1 MNDQQQMGY
10 EPSLDGIRA
19 FSVIAVMLYH
29 AHIAWLPGGFL
40 GVEVFFVVSGFLIT
54 SLLIEERELNG
65 GIDLKQFWIRRAR
78 RLLPA
83 LFVMLSATAVCV
95 AFFAKDSAP
104 DFRRDVLP
112 SLGYFS
118 NWWQIFAVKT
128 PYFAASSLPVLRH
141 LWSLAV
147 EEQWY
152 LIWPLLFAFIFGA
165 KWMRPKIS
173 GALLVACSGAV
184 MVATALRF
192 AQDNDMRTNLLYL
205 STLTRSSGLLLG
217 AAVAMLWRPWRK
229 TSPSSWWRSFTAD
242 ALAIVS
248 IAVIGFIM
256 ATVHVADVRM
266 YQGGLAAT
274 TIASAVVIAV
284 VMRPNGV
291 FVQKLFS
298 QELFVEIGR
307 RSYGLYLW
315 HWPIFV
321 VAHARDSGNRLAVA
335 LAVTVIINE
344 FVYQFV
350 EIPTRQGALGNWW
363 RNRPQLG
370 AMRRRLPVLIAAVV
384 VASLGVTGF
393 KVVGIEARDLAID
406 TSTANVIFAVPTTV
420 ANTGTTLA
428 PSVVDSSASS
438 TTPTTPTSSTT
449 IAVLPRKLVI
459 VGDSQAHALA
469 LNKPSGIE
477 KTFVIADGS
486 IDGCGIYDR
495 GVGVGGTN
503 GNFRRNFAN
512 CVGFE
517 KSWAKSATKAKADV
531 ALVVIGAWEVL
542 DLKINGFTLAF
553 NTAPADTMFRTQMQR
568 GIDALRATGATVA
581 LLEVACM
588 RPVDSKGG
596 PVPALP
602 QRGDDARTGHLND
615 LLREI
620 AAPED
625 DGVFFVSGPKEW
637 CTDPKISTSLS
648 YRWDGVHAYKPGA
661 KLIFETIATSILQL
675 PVTK

>member
-1 MNDQQQMGY
+1 MNDQSHMGY

-29 AHIAWLPGGFL
+29 ADIAWLPGGFL

-54 SLLIEERELNG
+54 SLLIEERESTRS
-65 GIDLKQFWIRRAR
+65 IDLKQFWIRRAR

-83 LFVMLSATAVCV
+83 LVVMLSATAVYV

-118 NWWQIFAVKT
+118 NWWQIYAVDT

-152 LIWPLLFAFIFGA
+152 LIWPLLFTVVFGA
-165 KWMRPKIS
+165 KWMRPRIS
-173 GALLVACSGAV
+173 GALLITCSAAI
-184 MVATALRF
+184 MFTTALRF
-192 AQDNDMRTNLLYL
+192 VQDNETRTNFLYL
-205 STLTRSSGLLLG
+205 STITRSSGLLLG

-229 TSPSSWWRSFTAD
+229 NSLPSWWRSSISD
-242 ALAIVS
+242 AFAITS
-248 IAVIGFIM
+248 IAVIGVLM
-256 ATVHVADVRM
+256 ATVHVADQRL

-274 TIASAVVIAV
+274 TVASAVIVAV
-284 VMRPNGV
+284 VMRPNGQ
-291 FVQKLFS
+291 FVKKFFS
-298 QELFVEIGR
+298 QDLFVEIGR

-321 VAHARDSGNRLAVA
+321 VAHARDSSNRLAVA
-335 LAVTVIINE
+335 LALTIIINE

-350 EIPTRQGALGNWW
+350 EIPTRHGALGNWW
-363 RNRPQLG
+363 HNRPQLS
-370 AMRRRLPVLIAAVV
+370 AMHRRLPVFIAAVV
-384 VASLGVTGF
+384 VASLGITGVR
-393 KVVGIEARDLAID
+393 VVGIEARDLSID

-420 ANTGTTLA
+420 A
-428 PSVVDSSASS
+428 SASS
-438 TTPTTPTSSTT
+438 LPAASTTTTT
-449 IAVLPRKLVI
+449 IAKLPRRLVI
-459 VGDSQAHALA
+459 VGDSQAHSLA
-469 LNKPSGIE
+469 INKPSGIE
-477 KTFVIADGS
+477 KTFVITDGS

-517 KSWAKSATKAKADV
+517 KSWTKSATKAQADV
-531 ALVVIGAWEVL
+531 ALVVLGAWEVL
-542 DLKINGFTLAF
+542 DLKINSFTLVV
-553 NTAPADTMFRTQMQR
+553 NTPPADTMFRTQMKR

-602 QRGDDARTGHLND
+602 QRGDDTRTRHLND

-625 DGVFFVSGPKEW
+625 DGVFFVSGPKQW
-637 CTDPKISTSLS
+637 CSDSEISTSLS

>member
-1 MNDQQQMGY
+1 MNDQQLMGY

-29 AHIAWLPGGFL
+29 ANIAWLPGGFL

-54 SLLIEERELNG
+54 SLLIEERESTQH
-65 GIDLKQFWIRRAR
+65 IDLKQFWIRRAR

-83 LFVMLSATAVCV
+83 FFVMVCATVVCV
-95 AFFAKDSAP
+95 AFYATDSAP

-118 NWWQIFAVKT
+118 NWWQIFAVDT

-152 LIWPLLFAFIFGA
+152 LVWPLLFTFIFGA

-192 AQDNDMRTNLLYL
+192 VQDDETRTNFLYL

-217 AAVAMLWRPWRK
+217 AAVAVLWRPWRK
-229 TSPSSWWRSFTAD
+229 TSPSSWWRSSVAE
-242 ALAIVS
+242 ALAVTS
-248 IAVIGFIM
+248 IAVIGVLM
-256 ATVHVADVRM
+256 ATVHVADARL
-266 YQGGLAAT
+266 YQGGLAIT
-274 TIASAVVIAV
+274 TIASAVIIAV
-284 VMRPNGV
+284 VMRPNGL
-291 FVQKLFS
+291 FVKKFFS
-298 QELFVEIGR
+298 QDFFVEIGH

-321 VAHARDSGNRLAVA
+321 VTHARDSGNRLAVA
-335 LAVTVIINE
+335 LALTVIINE
-344 FVYQFV
+344 FVYQYV
-350 EIPTRQGALGNWW
+350 EIPTRRGALGNWW
-363 RNRPQLG
+363 RNRPQLS

-384 VASLGVTGF
+384 VASLGITGV
-393 KVVGIEARDLAID
+393 KVVGIEARDLSID
-406 TSTANVIFAVPTTV
+406 TSTANVIFSVPTTV
-420 ANTGTTLA
+420 A
-428 PSVVDSSASS
+428 SASS
-438 TTPTTPTSSTT
+438 LPAASTTTTT
-449 IAVLPRKLVI
+449 IAKLPRKLVI
-459 VGDSQAHALA
+459 VGDSQAHSLA
-469 LNKPSGIE
+469 INKPSGME
-477 KTFVIADGS
+477 KTFVVADGS

-517 KSWAKSATKAKADV
+517 KSWAKSVTKTKADV

-542 DLKINGFTLAF
+542 DLKINGFTFAF
-553 NTAPADTMFRTQMQR
+553 NTSPADTMFRTQMRR
-568 GIDALRATGATVA
+568 GIEALRATGATVA

-602 QRGDDARTGHLND
+602 QRGDDMRTRHLND

-637 CTDPKISTSLS
+637 CNDPKISTSLS

>member
-1 MNDQQQMGY
+1 MGY

-29 AHIAWLPGGFL
+29 ADIAWLPGGFL

-54 SLLIEERELNG
+54 SLLIEERESTRS
-65 GIDLKQFWIRRAR
+65 IDLKQFWIRRAR

-83 LFVMLSATAVCV
+83 LVVMLSATAVYV

-118 NWWQIFAVKT
+118 NWWQIYAVDT

-152 LIWPLLFAFIFGA
+152 LIWPLLFTVVFGA
-165 KWMRPKIS
+165 KWMRPRIS
-173 GALLVACSGAV
+173 GALLITCSAAI
-184 MVATALRF
+184 MFTTALRF
-192 AQDNDMRTNLLYL
+192 VQDNETRTNFLYL
-205 STLTRSSGLLLG
+205 STITRSSGLLLG

-229 TSPSSWWRSFTAD
+229 NSLPSWWRSSISD
-242 ALAIVS
+242 AFAITS
-248 IAVIGFIM
+248 IAVIGVLM
-256 ATVHVADVRM
+256 ATVHVADQRL
-266 YQGGLAAT
+266 YRGGLAAT
-274 TIASAVVIAV
+274 TVASAVIVAV
-284 VMRPNGV
+284 VMRPNGLLIKK
-291 FVQKLFS
+291 FFS
-298 QELFVEIGR
+298 QDLFVEIGR

-321 VAHARDSGNRLAVA
+321 VAHARDSSNRLAVA
-335 LAVTVIINE
+335 LALTIIINE

-350 EIPTRQGALGNWW
+350 EIPTRHGALGNWW
-363 RNRPQLG
+363 HNRPQLS
-370 AMRRRLPVLIAAVV
+370 AMHRRLPVFIAAVV
-384 VASLGVTGF
+384 VASLGITGV
-393 KVVGIEARDLAID
+393 KVVGIEARDVSID

-420 ANTGTTLA
+420 A
-428 PSVVDSSASS
+428 SASS
-438 TTPTTPTSSTT
+438 LPAASTTTTT
-449 IAVLPRKLVI
+449 IAKLPRRLVI
-459 VGDSQAHALA
+459 VGDSQAHSLA
-469 LNKPSGIE
+469 SNKPSGIE
-477 KTFVIADGS
+477 KTFVVTDGS

-517 KSWAKSATKAKADV
+517 KSWTKSATKAQADV
-531 ALVVIGAWEVL
+531 ALVVLGAWEVL
-542 DLKINGFTLAF
+542 DLKINSFTLVV
-553 NTAPADTMFRTQMQR
+553 NTPPADTMFRTQMKR

-602 QRGDDARTGHLND
+602 QRGDDTRTRHLND

-625 DGVFFVSGPKEW
+625 DGVFFVSGPKQW
-637 CTDPKISTSLS
+637 CSDSEISTSLS

>member
-1 MNDQQQMGY
+1 MNDQPHMGY

-29 AHIAWLPGGFL
+29 ANIAWLPGGFL

-54 SLLIEERELNG
+54 SLLIEERESTQR
-65 GIDLKQFWIRRAR
+65 IDLKQFWIRRAR

-83 LFVMLSATAVCV
+83 LVVMLSVTAVCV
-95 AFFAKDSAP
+95 AFYATDSAP
-104 DFRRDVLP
+104 DFHRDMLP

-118 NWWQIFAVKT
+118 NWWQIYAVDT

-152 LIWPLLFAFIFGA
+152 LIWPLLFALLFGA
-165 KWMRPKIS
+165 KWMRSKIS
-173 GALLVACSGAV
+173 GALLIACSGAI
-184 MVATALRF
+184 MFTTALGF
-192 AQDNDMRTNLLYL
+192 VQDDETRTNFLYL
-205 STLTRSSGLLLG
+205 STITRSSGLLLG

-229 TSPSSWWRSFTAD
+229 NSLPSWWRSSIAD
-242 ALAIVS
+242 ALAIAS
-248 IAVIGFIM
+248 IAVIGVLM
-256 ATVHVADVRM
+256 ATVHVTDSRL

-274 TIASAVVIAV
+274 TVASAVIVAV
-284 VMRPNGV
+284 VMRPTGLIV
-291 FVQKLFS
+291 KRFFS
-298 QELFVEIGR
+298 QDFFVEIGR

-321 VAHARDSGNRLAVA
+321 VTHARDSGNRLAVA
-335 LAVTVIINE
+335 IALTIIINE
-344 FVYQFV
+344 FVYQYV
-350 EIPTRQGALGNWW
+350 EIPTRRGALGNWW
-363 RNRPQLG
+363 HNRPQLS
-370 AMRRRLPVLIAAVV
+370 AMHRRLPVLITAVV
-384 VASLGVTGF
+384 IASLGITGV
-393 KVVGIEARDLAID
+393 KVVGIEARDLSID
-406 TSTANVIFAVPTTV
+406 TSTASVIFSVPTTV
-420 ANTGTTLA
+420 A
-428 PSVVDSSASS
+428 SASS
-438 TTPTTPTSSTT
+438 LPAASTTTTT
-449 IAVLPRKLVI
+449 IAKLPRKLVI
-459 VGDSQAHALA
+459 VGDSQANSLA
-469 LNKPSGIE
+469 VNKPSGME
-477 KTFVIADGS
+477 KTFIVANGS

-542 DLKINGFTLAF
+542 DLKINGFTFGVNSL
-553 NTAPADTMFRTQMQR
+553 PADTMFRTQMKR
-568 GIDALRATGATVA
+568 GIAALRATGATVA

-602 QRGDDARTGHLND
+602 QRGDDTRTGHLND

-625 DGVFFVSGPKEW
+625 DGVFFISGPKEW
-637 CTDPKISTSLS
+637 CSDPKISASLS

-661 KLIFETIATSILQL
+661 KLVFETIANSVLQL

>member
-1 MNDQQQMGY
+1 MGY

-29 AHIAWLPGGFL
+29 ANIAWLPGGFL

-54 SLLIEERELNG
+54 SLLIEERESNHR
-65 GIDLKQFWIRRAR
+65 INLKQFWIRRAR

-83 LFVMLSATAVCV
+83 FFVMLCATSVCV
-95 AFFAKDSAP
+95 AFYATDSAP
-104 DFRRDVLP
+104 DFRRDMLP

-118 NWWQIFAVKT
+118 NWWQIFAVDT

-152 LIWPLLFAFIFGA
+152 LIWPLLFTVVFGA

-173 GALLVACSGAV
+173 GALLIAGSGTI
-184 MVATALRF
+184 MVTTALRF
-192 AQDNDMRTNLLYL
+192 VEDNETRTNFLYL
-205 STLTRSSGLLLG
+205 STFTRSSGLLLG
-217 AAVAMLWRPWRK
+217 AAVALLWRPWRK
-229 TSPSSWWRSFTAD
+229 TSTRFVLARSMVAD
-242 ALAIVS
+242 ALAIGS
-248 IAVIGFIM
+248 IAVIGYLM
-256 ATVHVADVRM
+256 ATVHVADARL

-274 TIASAVVIAV
+274 TIASAVIVAV
-284 VMRPNGV
+284 VMRPNGLLMKR
-291 FVQKLFS
+291 FFSHNLFA
-298 QELFVEIGR
+298 EIGR

-321 VAHARDSGNRLAVA
+321 VAHARDSIDRLAIA
-335 LAVTVIINE
+335 LAATIIINE
-344 FVYQFV
+344 FVYQYV

-363 RNRPQLG
+363 RNRPQLS
-370 AMRRRLPVLIAAVV
+370 AMHRRLPIFVAAVV
-384 VASLGVTGF
+384 VASLGITGV
-393 KVVGIEARDLAID
+393 KVVGIQARDLSVD
-406 TSTANVIFAVPTTV
+406 TSNAKVEFAVPTTV
-420 ANTGTTLA
+420 ANASTNST
-428 PSVVDSSASS
+428 PSVSGSS
-438 TTPTTPTSSTT
+438 TTSTT
-449 IAVLPRKLVI
+449 IATLPRKLVI
-459 VGDSQAHALA
+459 VGDSQARSLA
-469 LNKPSGIE
+469 VNKPSGIK
-477 KTFVIADGS
+477 KTFVITDGS
-486 IDGCGIYDR
+486 IDGCGVYNK

-517 KSWAKSATKAKADV
+517 KSWAKSARKAKADV

-542 DLKINGFTLAF
+542 DLKFGSSTLVF
-553 NTAPADTMFRTQMQR
+553 NTPAADAMFRSQVR
-568 GIDALRATGATVA
+568 VGVNALRATGATVA
-581 LLEVACM
+581 LLEVPCM
-588 RPVDSKGG
+588 RPVTSKGG

-602 QRGDDARTGHLND
+602 QRGDDTRTGHLND

-637 CTDPKISTSLS
+637 CSDPKISTSLS

>member
-1 MNDQQQMGY
+1 MNDQLHMGY
-10 EPSLDGIRA
+10 VPSLDGIRT
-19 FSVIAVMLYH
+19 FSLIAVMLYH
-29 AHIAWLPGGFL
+29 ANIAWLPGGFL

-54 SLLIEERELNG
+54 SLLIHEYEASQR
-65 GIDLKQFWIRRAR
+65 IDLKQFWIRRAR

-83 LFVMLSATAVCV
+83 FFVMLCATAVCV
-95 AFFAKDSAP
+95 AFYATDLAP

-118 NWWQIFAVKT
+118 NWWQIFAVDT

-152 LIWPLLFAFIFGA
+152 LVWPLLFTFIFGA

-173 GALLVACSGAV
+173 GALLIVGSGAI
-184 MVATALRF
+184 MAATALRF
-192 AQDNDMRTNLLYL
+192 VQDDETRTNFLYL

-229 TSPSSWWRSFTAD
+229 TPTRFVLARSLVAD
-242 ALAIVS
+242 ALAIAS
-248 IAVIGFIM
+248 IVVIGVLM
-256 ATVHVADVRM
+256 ATVHVADARL
-266 YQGGLAAT
+266 YRGGLAAT
-274 TIASAVVIAV
+274 TIASAVVVAV

-335 LAVTVIINE
+335 IAVTVIINE
-344 FVYQFV
+344 FVYQYV

-363 RNRPQLG
+363 HNRPQLS
-370 AMRRRLPVLIAAVV
+370 AMHRRLPVFVAAVV
-384 VASLGVTGF
+384 VASLGVTGV

-406 TSTANVIFAVPTTV
+406 TSPANVIFSVPTTV
-420 ANTGTTLA
+420 A
-428 PSVVDSSASS
+428 PASS
-438 TTPTTPTSSTT
+438 LPAASTTTTT
-449 IAVLPRKLVI
+449 IAKLPRKLLI
-459 VGDSQAHALA
+459 VGDSQAHSLVI
-469 LNKPSGIE
+469 NKPSGME
-477 KTFVIADGS
+477 KTFVVADGS

-517 KSWAKSATKAKADV
+517 KSWAKSATKARADV

-542 DLKINGFTLAF
+542 DLKINSFTFAF
-553 NTAPADTMFRTQMQR
+553 NTAPADTLFRTQMQR

-588 RPVDSKGG
+588 RPVESKGG

-625 DGVFFVSGPKEW
+625 DGVYFISGPKEW
-637 CTDPKISTSLS
+637 CSDPTISTSLS

-661 KLIFETIATSILQL
+661 KLVFETIATTVLKL

>member
-1 MNDQQQMGY
+1 MNDQPHMGY

-29 AHIAWLPGGFL
+29 ANIAWLPGGFL

-54 SLLIEERELNG
+54 SLLIEERESAQR
-65 GIDLKQFWIRRAR
+65 IDLKQFWIRRAR

-83 LFVMLSATAVCV
+83 LVVMLSATAVCV
-95 AFFAKDSAP
+95 AFFATDSAP

-118 NWWQIFAVKT
+118 NWWQIFAVDT

-152 LIWPLLFAFIFGA
+152 LIWPLLFAFVFGA

-173 GALLVACSGAV
+173 GALLLLCSGAI
-184 MVATALRF
+184 MFATAFRF
-192 AQDNDMRTNLLYL
+192 AQDDETRTNFLYL
-205 STLTRSSGLLLG
+205 STITRSSGLLLG

-229 TSPSSWWRSFTAD
+229 TPTRLVLARSLVAD
-242 ALAIVS
+242 VFAIAS
-248 IAVIGFIM
+248 IVVIGVLM
-256 ATVHVADVRM
+256 ATVHVADARL

-274 TIASAVVIAV
+274 TIASAVIIAV
-284 VMRPNGV
+284 VMRPNGL
-291 FVQKLFS
+291 FVKKFFS

-321 VAHARDSGNRLAVA
+321 ITHARDSGNRLAVA
-335 LAVTVIINE
+335 FAVTVIINE
-344 FVYQFV
+344 FVYQYV
-350 EIPTRQGALGNWW
+350 EIPTRQGALGKWW
-363 RNRPQLG
+363 RNRQQLS
-370 AMRRRLPVLIAAVV
+370 AMHRRLPVLITAAVV
-384 VASLGVTGF
+384 ALLGITGI
-393 KVVGIEARDLAID
+393 KVVGIDARDLSID
-406 TSTANVIFAVPTTV
+406 TSTANESFSVPTTV
-420 ANTGTTLA
+420 A
-428 PSVVDSSASS
+428 SASS
-438 TTPTTPTSSTT
+438 LPAASTTTTT
-449 IAVLPRKLVI
+449 IAKLPRKLVI
-459 VGDSQAHALA
+459 VGDSQAHSLA
-469 LNKPSGIE
+469 INKPSGME
-477 KTFVIADGS
+477 KTFAVADGS

-517 KSWAKSATKAKADV
+517 KKWAKSATKAKANV

-542 DLKINGFTLAF
+542 DLKINGFTFAF
-553 NTAPADTMFRTQMQR
+553 NTSPADTMFRTQMKR

-602 QRGDDARTGHLND
+602 QRGDDTRTSHLND

-625 DGVFFVSGPKEW
+625 DGVFFISGPKEW

-661 KLIFETIATSILQL
+661 KLIFETIASSVLKL
-675 PVTK
+675 PVKK

>member
-1 MNDQQQMGY
+1 MGY

-29 AHIAWLPGGFL
+29 ANIAWLPGGFL

-54 SLLIEERELNG
+54 SLLIEERESTQR
-65 GIDLKQFWIRRAR
+65 IDLKQFWIRRAR

-83 LFVMLSATAVCV
+83 LVVMLSVTAVCV
-95 AFFAKDSAP
+95 AFYATDSAP

-118 NWWQIFAVKT
+118 NWWQIYAVDT

-147 EEQWY
+147 EDQWY
-152 LIWPLLFAFIFGA
+152 LIWPLLFTGVFGA
-165 KWMRPKIS
+165 KWMRPRIS
-173 GALLVACSGAV
+173 GALLITCSAAI
-184 MVATALRF
+184 MFTTALRF
-192 AQDNDMRTNLLYL
+192 VQDNETRTNFLYL
-205 STLTRSSGLLLG
+205 STITRSSGLLLG
-217 AAVAMLWRPWRK
+217 AAVAFTWRPWRK
-229 TSPSSWWRSFTAD
+229 NSLPSWWRSSISD
-242 ALAIVS
+242 AFAITS
-248 IAVIGFIM
+248 IAVIGVLM
-256 ATVHVADVRM
+256 ATVHVADQRL

-274 TIASAVVIAV
+274 TVASAVIVAV
-284 VMRPNGV
+284 VMRPNGL
-291 FVQKLFS
+291 FVKKFFS
-298 QELFVEIGR
+298 QDLFVEIGR

-321 VAHARDSGNRLAVA
+321 VAHARDSSNRLAVA
-335 LAVTVIINE
+335 LALTIIINE

-350 EIPTRQGALGNWW
+350 EIPTRHGALGNWW
-363 RNRPQLG
+363 HNRPQLS
-370 AMRRRLPVLIAAVV
+370 AMHRRLPVFIAAVV
-384 VASLGVTGF
+384 IASLGITGV
-393 KVVGIEARDLAID
+393 KVVGIEARDLSID

-420 ANTGTTLA
+420 A
-428 PSVVDSSASS
+428 SASS
-438 TTPTTPTSSTT
+438 LPAASTTTTT
-449 IAVLPRKLVI
+449 IAKLPRKLVI
-459 VGDSQAHALA
+459 VGDSQAHSLA
-469 LNKPSGIE
+469 INKPSGIE
-477 KTFVIADGS
+477 KTFVVTDGS

-517 KSWAKSATKAKADV
+517 KSWTKSATKAQADV
-531 ALVVIGAWEVL
+531 ALVVLGAWEVL
-542 DLKINGFTLAF
+542 DLKINSFTLVV
-553 NTAPADTMFRTQMQR
+553 NTPPADTMFRTQMKR

-602 QRGDDARTGHLND
+602 QRGDDTRTRHLND

-637 CTDPKISTSLS
+637 CSVSEISTSLS

>member
-1 MNDQQQMGY
+1 MNDQQLMGY

-29 AHIAWLPGGFL
+29 ANIAWLPGGFL

-54 SLLIEERELNG
+54 SLLIEEHESNG

-83 LFVMLSATAVCV
+83 LVVMLAATAVCV
-95 AFFAKDSAP
+95 AFYATDSAP

-118 NWWQIFAVKT
+118 NWWQIFAVDT

-152 LIWPLLFAFIFGA
+152 LIWPLLFTFIFGA

-173 GALLVACSGAV
+173 GVLLVACSGAI
-184 MVATALRF
+184 MIMTSLRF
-192 AQDNDMRTNLLYL
+192 AQDDETRTNFLYL

-229 TSPSSWWRSFTAD
+229 TSPSSWWRSSLAD
-242 ALAIVS
+242 TFAVAS
-248 IAVIGFIM
+248 IAVIGVLM
-256 ATVHVADVRM
+256 ATVHVADAQL

-274 TIASAVVIAV
+274 TIASAVIIAV
-284 VMRPNGV
+284 VMRPNGL
-291 FVQKLFS
+291 FVKKFFS

-335 LAVTVIINE
+335 LALTVIINE
-344 FVYQFV
+344 FVYQYV
-350 EIPTRQGALGNWW
+350 EIPTRQGALGTWW
-363 RNRPQLG
+363 RNRSRLS
-370 AMRRRLPVLIAAVV
+370 ATRRLLPILIAAVV
-384 VASLGVTGF
+384 VVSLGVTGI

-406 TSTANVIFAVPTTV
+406 TSTANVIFSVPTTV
-420 ANTGTTLA
+420 A
-428 PSVVDSSASS
+428 SASS
-438 TTPTTPTSSTT
+438 LPAASTTTTT
-449 IAVLPRKLVI
+449 IAKLPRKMVI

-469 LNKPSGIE
+469 INKPSGIE
-477 KTFVIADGS
+477 KTFVITDGS
-486 IDGCGIYDR
+486 IDGCGVYDR
-495 GVGVGGTN
+495 GVGVGGTS

-542 DLKINGFTLAF
+542 DLKINSFTFAM
-553 NTAPADTMFRTQMQR
+553 NTSPADTMFRTQMKR

-602 QRGDDARTGHLND
+602 QRGDDTRTSHLND

-637 CTDPKISTSLS
+637 CSDPKISTSLS

-661 KLIFETIATSILQL
+661 KLIFETIANSILQL

>member
-1 MNDQQQMGY
+1 MGY

-29 AHIAWLPGGFL
+29 ANVAWLPGGFL

-54 SLLIEERELNG
+54 SLLIEERESNHR
-65 GIDLKQFWIRRAR
+65 INLKQFWIRRAR

-83 LFVMLSATAVCV
+83 FFVMLCATAVCV
-95 AFFAKDSAP
+95 AFYATDSAP
-104 DFRRDVLP
+104 DFRRDMLP

-118 NWWQIFAVKT
+118 NWWQIFAVDT

-152 LIWPLLFAFIFGA
+152 LIWPLLFTLVFGA

-173 GALLVACSGAV
+173 GALLITCSGAIIV
-184 MVATALRF
+184 TTALRF
-192 AQDNDMRTNLLYL
+192 VEDNETRTNFLYL
-205 STLTRSSGLLLG
+205 STFTRSSGLLLG
-217 AAVAMLWRPWRK
+217 AAVALLWRPWRK
-229 TSPSSWWRSFTAD
+229 ISTRFVLARSMVAD

-248 IAVIGFIM
+248 IAVIGYLM
-256 ATVHVADVRM
+256 ATVHVADARL

-274 TIASAVVIAV
+274 TIASAVIVAV
-284 VMRPNGV
+284 VMRPNGLLIKRV
-291 FVQKLFS
+291 FSYNF
-298 QELFVEIGR
+298 FAEIGR

-321 VAHARDSGNRLAVA
+321 VAHARDSIDRLAIA
-335 LAVTVIINE
+335 LAATIIINE
-344 FVYQFV
+344 FVYQYV
-350 EIPTRQGALGNWW
+350 EIPTRHGALGNWW
-363 RNRPQLG
+363 RNRQQLS
-370 AMRRRLPVLIAAVV
+370 AMHRRLPIFVATVV
-384 VASLGVTGF
+384 VTSLGFTGV
-393 KVVGIEARDLAID
+393 KVAGIQARDMSID
-406 TSTANVIFAVPTTV
+406 TSNAKVEFAVPTTV
-420 ANTGTTLA
+420 T
-428 PSVVDSSASS
+428 SASS
-438 TTPTTPTSSTT
+438 LPAASTTSTT
-449 IAVLPRKLVI
+449 IAKLPRKLVI
-459 VGDSQAHALA
+459 VGDSQARSLA
-469 LNKPSGIE
+469 VNKPSGIK
-477 KTFVIADGS
+477 KTFVITDGS
-486 IDGCGIYDR
+486 IDGCGVYNK

-517 KSWAKSATKAKADV
+517 KSWAKSARKAKADV

-542 DLKINGFTLAF
+542 DLKFGSSTLAF
-553 NTAPADTMFRTQMQR
+553 NTPAADAMFRSQVR
-568 GIDALRATGATVA
+568 VGVNALRATGATVA
-581 LLEVACM
+581 LLEVPCM
-588 RPVDSKGG
+588 RPVTSKGG

-602 QRGDDARTGHLND
+602 QRGDDTRTGHLND

-637 CTDPKISTSLS
+637 CSDPKISTSLS

-675 PVTK
+675 PVGK

>member
-1 MNDQQQMGY
+1 MNEQPQMGY

-29 AHIAWLPGGFL
+29 ANIAWLPGGFL

-54 SLLIEERELNG
+54 SLLIEERESTQH
-65 GIDLKQFWIRRAR
+65 IDLKQFWIRRAR

-83 LFVMLSATAVCV
+83 FFVMVCATAVCV
-95 AFFAKDSAP
+95 AFYATDSAP

-118 NWWQIFAVKT
+118 NWWQIFAVDI

-152 LIWPLLFAFIFGA
+152 LVWPLLFTFIFGA
-165 KWMRPKIS
+165 KWMHPKIS
-173 GALLVACSGAV
+173 GLLLVACSGAV

-192 AQDNDMRTNLLYL
+192 VQDDETRTNFLYL

-229 TSPSSWWRSFTAD
+229 TSPSSWWRSSIAD
-242 ALAIVS
+242 VLALAS
-248 IAVIGFIM
+248 IAVIGVLM
-256 ATVHVADVRM
+256 ATVHVADERL
-266 YQGGLAAT
+266 YKGGLAAT

-291 FVQKLFS
+291 LVQKLFS
-298 QELFVEIGR
+298 QDFFVEVGR

-363 RNRPQLG
+363 RNRPQLS

-384 VASLGVTGF
+384 VASLGATGV

-420 ANTGTTLA
+420 ANTDTTLT
-428 PSVVDSSASS
+428 PSVVGSS
-438 TTPTTPTSSTT
+438 TTSTT
-449 IAVLPRKLVI
+449 IAKLPRKLVI

-469 LNKPSGIE
+469 INKPSGIE
-477 KTFVIADGS
+477 KTFVITDGS

-517 KSWAKSATKAKADV
+517 KSWAKSATKVKADV

-542 DLKINGFTLAF
+542 DLKINGFTFAF
-553 NTAPADTMFRTQMQR
+553 NTSPADTIFRTQMQR

-602 QRGDDARTGHLND
+602 QRGDDMRTGHLNN

-637 CTDPKISTSLS
+637 CNDPKISTSLS
-648 YRWDGVHAYKPGA
+648 YRWDGVHTYKPGA

>member
-1 MNDQQQMGY
+1 MGY

-29 AHIAWLPGGFL
+29 ANVAWLPGGFL

-54 SLLIEERELNG
+54 SLLIEERESNHR
-65 GIDLKQFWIRRAR
+65 INLKQFWIRRAR

-83 LFVMLSATAVCV
+83 FFVMLCATAVCV
-95 AFFAKDSAP
+95 AFYATDSAP
-104 DFRRDVLP
+104 DFRRDMFP

-118 NWWQIFAVKT
+118 NWWQIFAVDT

-152 LIWPLLFAFIFGA
+152 LIWPLLFTLVFGA

-173 GALLVACSGAV
+173 GALLITCSGAI
-184 MVATALRF
+184 MVTTALRF
-192 AQDNDMRTNLLYL
+192 VEDNETRTNFLYL
-205 STLTRSSGLLLG
+205 STFTRSSGLLLG
-217 AAVAMLWRPWRK
+217 AAVALLWRPWRK
-229 TSPSSWWRSFTAD
+229 ISTRFVLARSMVAD

-248 IAVIGFIM
+248 IALIGYLM
-256 ATVHVADVRM
+256 ATVHVADARL

-274 TIASAVVIAV
+274 TIASAVIVAV
-284 VMRPNGV
+284 VMRSNGLLIKR
-291 FVQKLFS
+291 FFS
-298 QELFVEIGR
+298 YNFFAEIGR

-321 VAHARDSGNRLAVA
+321 VAHARDSIDRLAIA
-335 LAVTVIINE
+335 LAATIIINE
-344 FVYQFV
+344 FVYQYV
-350 EIPTRQGALGNWW
+350 EIPTRHGALGNWW
-363 RNRPQLG
+363 RNRQQLS
-370 AMRRRLPVLIAAVV
+370 AMHRRLPIFVATVV
-384 VASLGVTGF
+384 VTSLGFTGV
-393 KVVGIEARDLAID
+393 KVAGIQARDLSVD
-406 TSTANVIFAVPTTV
+406 TSNAKVEFAVPTTV
-420 ANTGTTLA
+420 ANASTNST
-428 PSVVDSSASS
+428 PSVSGSS
-438 TTPTTPTSSTT
+438 TTSTT
-449 IAVLPRKLVI
+449 IATLPRKLVI
-459 VGDSQAHALA
+459 VGDSQARSLA
-469 LNKPSGIE
+469 VNKPSGIK
-477 KTFVIADGS
+477 KTFVITDGS
-486 IDGCGIYDR
+486 IDGCGVYNK

-517 KSWAKSATKAKADV
+517 KSWAKSARKAKADV

-542 DLKINGFTLAF
+542 DLKFGSSTLVF
-553 NTAPADTMFRTQMQR
+553 NTPAADAMFRSQVR
-568 GIDALRATGATVA
+568 IGVNALRATGATVA
-581 LLEVACM
+581 LLEVPCM
-588 RPVDSKGG
+588 RPVTSKGG

-602 QRGDDARTGHLND
+602 QRGDDTRTGHLND

-637 CTDPKISTSLS
+637 CSDPKISTSLS

>member
-1 MNDQQQMGY
+1 MNDQQLMGY

-29 AHIAWLPGGFL
+29 ANIAWLPGGFL

-54 SLLIEERELNG
+54 SLLIEERESTRR
-65 GIDLKQFWIRRAR
+65 IDLKQFWIRRAR

-83 LFVMLSATAVCV
+83 LVVMLAATAVCV
-95 AFFAKDSAP
+95 AFYATDSAP

-118 NWWQIFAVKT
+118 NWWQIFAVDT

-152 LIWPLLFAFIFGA
+152 LIWPLLFVFVFGA

-173 GALLVACSGAV
+173 GALLLLCSGAI
-184 MVATALRF
+184 MFATALRF
-192 AQDNDMRTNLLYL
+192 VQDDETRTNFLYL

-229 TSPSSWWRSFTAD
+229 NSLPSWWKSSLAD
-242 ALAIVS
+242 ALAVAS
-248 IAVIGFIM
+248 IAVIGVLM
-256 ATVHVADVRM
+256 ATVHVADAQL
-266 YQGGLAAT
+266 YQGGLAVT
-274 TIASAVVIAV
+274 TIASAVIIAV
-284 VMRPNGV
+284 VMRPNGL
-291 FVQKLFS
+291 FVKKFFS

-335 LAVTVIINE
+335 LALTVIINE
-344 FVYQFV
+344 FVYQYV
-350 EIPTRQGALGNWW
+350 EIPTRQGALGNWLH
-363 RNRPQLG
+363 NRQQLS
-370 AMRRRLPVLIAAVV
+370 AMHRRLPVLITAAV
-384 VASLGVTGF
+384 VASLGITGV
-393 KVVGIEARDLAID
+393 KVVGIEARDLSID
-406 TSTANVIFAVPTTV
+406 TSTANVIFSVPTTV
-420 ANTGTTLA
+420 A
-428 PSVVDSSASS
+428 SASS
-438 TTPTTPTSSTT
+438 LPAASTTSTT
-449 IAVLPRKLVI
+449 IAKLPRKLVI
-459 VGDSQAHALA
+459 VGDSQAHSLVV
-469 LNKPSGIE
+469 NKPSGIE
-477 KTFVIADGS
+477 KTFVITNGS

-517 KSWAKSATKAKADV
+517 KKWAKSATTARADV

-542 DLKINGFTLAF
+542 DLKINGFTFAF
-553 NTAPADTMFRTQMQR
+553 NTSPADTMFRTQMKR
-568 GIDALRATGATVA
+568 GIDALRSTGATVA

-602 QRGDDARTGHLND
+602 QRGDDTRTSHLND

-625 DGVFFVSGPKEW
+625 DGVFFISGPKEW
-637 CTDPKISTSLS
+637 CSDPKISTSLS

-661 KLIFETIATSILQL
+661 KLIFETIASSVLKL
-675 PVTK
+675 PVKK

>member
-1 MNDQQQMGY
+1 MNDQPHMGY

-19 FSVIAVMLYH
+19 FSVVAVMLYH
-29 AHIAWLPGGFL
+29 ANIAWLPGGFL

-54 SLLIEERELNG
+54 SLLIEERESTQRIN
-65 GIDLKQFWIRRAR
+65 LKQFWIRRAR

-83 LFVMLSATAVCV
+83 LFVMLSATAICV
-95 AFFAKDSAP
+95 AFYATDSAP
-104 DFRRDVLP
+104 DFRRDVFP

-118 NWWQIFAVKT
+118 NWWQIFAVDT

-152 LIWPLLFAFIFGA
+152 LMWPLLFTFVFGA

-173 GALLVACSGAV
+173 GVVLVVCSGAV
-184 MVATALRF
+184 MAATALRF
-192 AQDNDMRTNLLYL
+192 VQDNETRTNFLYL

-229 TSPSSWWRSFTAD
+229 NALSSWWRSSIAD
-242 ALAIVS
+242 ALAIAS
-248 IAVIGFIM
+248 IVVIGVLM
-256 ATVHVADVRM
+256 ATVHVADPFL

-274 TIASAVVIAV
+274 TLASAVMVAV
-284 VMRPNGV
+284 VMRPNGLIV
-291 FVQKLFS
+291 KRFFS
-298 QELFVEIGR
+298 QNFFVEIGR

-321 VAHARDSGNRLAVA
+321 VVHARDSGNRFAVA
-335 LAVTVIINE
+335 LAATIIINE
-344 FVYQFV
+344 FVYQYV
-350 EIPTRQGALGNWW
+350 EIPTRHGAIGDWW
-363 RNRPQLG
+363 RNRPQLS
-370 AMRRRLPVLIAAVV
+370 AVRRRLPVFVTAVV
-384 VASLGVTGF
+384 VASLGITGV
-393 KVVGIEARDLAID
+393 KVVGIEARDLSID
-406 TSTANVIFAVPTTV
+406 ASSATVIFAVPTTV
-420 ANTGTTLA
+420 ANTSTTLT
-428 PSVVDSSASS
+428 PSVVGSPASS
-438 TTPTTPTSSTT
+438 TTSTT
-449 IAVLPRKLVI
+449 IAQLPRKLVI

-469 LNKPSGIE
+469 INKPSGIE
-477 KTFVIADGS
+477 KTFAITDGS
-486 IDGCGIYDR
+486 IDGCGVYDR
-495 GVGVGGTN
+495 GVGVGGTS

-542 DLKINGFTLAF
+542 DLKINGFIFAVNSL
-553 NTAPADTMFRTQMQR
+553 PADTMFRTQMKR
-568 GIDALRATGATVA
+568 GIAALRATGATVA

-602 QRGDDARTGHLND
+602 QRGDDTRTGHLND

-620 AAPED
+620 AAPDD

-637 CTDPKISTSLS
+637 CSDPKISKSLS

-661 KLIFETIATSILQL
+661 KLVFETIANSVLQL

>member
-1 MNDQQQMGY
+1 MNDQQLMGY

-29 AHIAWLPGGFL
+29 ANIAWLPGGFL

-54 SLLIEERELNG
+54 SLLIEERESTRR
-65 GIDLKQFWIRRAR
+65 IDLKQFWIRRAR

-83 LFVMLSATAVCV
+83 LVVMLAATAVCV
-95 AFFAKDSAP
+95 AFYATDSAP

-118 NWWQIFAVKT
+118 NWWQIFAVDT

-152 LIWPLLFAFIFGA
+152 LIWPLLFAFVFGA

-173 GALLVACSGAV
+173 GALLVVCSAAI
-184 MVATALRF
+184 MTMTALRF
-192 AQDNDMRTNLLYL
+192 VQDDETRTNFLYL

-229 TSPSSWWRSFTAD
+229 NSLPSWWKSSLAD
-242 ALAIVS
+242 ALAVAS
-248 IAVIGFIM
+248 IAVIGVLM
-256 ATVHVADVRM
+256 ATVHVADAQL
-266 YQGGLAAT
+266 YQGGLAVT
-274 TIASAVVIAV
+274 TIASAVIIAV
-284 VMRPNGV
+284 VMRPNGL
-291 FVQKLFS
+291 FVKKFFS

-335 LAVTVIINE
+335 LALTVIINE
-344 FVYQFV
+344 FVYQYV
-350 EIPTRQGALGNWW
+350 EIPTRQGALGNWLH
-363 RNRPQLG
+363 NRQQLS
-370 AMRRRLPVLIAAVV
+370 AMHRRLPVLITAAV
-384 VASLGVTGF
+384 VASLGITGV
-393 KVVGIEARDLAID
+393 KIVGIEARDLSID
-406 TSTANVIFAVPTTV
+406 TSTANVIFSVPTTV
-420 ANTGTTLA
+420 A
-428 PSVVDSSASS
+428 SASS
-438 TTPTTPTSSTT
+438 LPAASTTSTT
-449 IAVLPRKLVI
+449 IAKLPRKLVI
-459 VGDSQAHALA
+459 VGDSQAHSLVV
-469 LNKPSGIE
+469 NKPSGIE
-477 KTFVIADGS
+477 KTFVITNGS

-517 KSWAKSATKAKADV
+517 KKWAKSATTARADV

-542 DLKINGFTLAF
+542 DLKINGFTFAV
-553 NTAPADTMFRTQMQR
+553 NTSPADTMFRTQMKR
-568 GIDALRATGATVA
+568 GIDALRSTGATVA

-602 QRGDDARTGHLND
+602 QRGDDTRTSHLND

-625 DGVFFVSGPKEW
+625 DGVFFISGPKEW
-637 CTDPKISTSLS
+637 CSDPKISTSLS

-661 KLIFETIATSILQL
+661 KLIFETIASSVLKL
-675 PVTK
+675 PVKK

>member
-1 MNDQQQMGY
+1 MNDQSHMGY

-29 AHIAWLPGGFL
+29 ADIAWLPGGFL

-54 SLLIEERELNG
+54 SLLIEERESTRS
-65 GIDLKQFWIRRAR
+65 IDLKQFWIRRAR

-83 LFVMLSATAVCV
+83 LVVMLSATAVYV

-118 NWWQIFAVKT
+118 NWWQIYAVDT

-152 LIWPLLFAFIFGA
+152 LIWPLLFTVVFGA
-165 KWMRPKIS
+165 KWMRPRIS
-173 GALLVACSGAV
+173 GALLITCSAAI
-184 MVATALRF
+184 MFTTALRF
-192 AQDNDMRTNLLYL
+192 VQDNETRTNFLYL
-205 STLTRSSGLLLG
+205 STITRSSGLLLG
-217 AAVAMLWRPWRK
+217 AAVAFLWRPWRK
-229 TSPSSWWRSFTAD
+229 NSLPSWWRSSISD
-242 ALAIVS
+242 AFAITS
-248 IAVIGFIM
+248 IAVIGVLM
-256 ATVHVADVRM
+256 ATVHVADQRL

-274 TIASAVVIAV
+274 TVASAVIVAV
-284 VMRPNGV
+284 VMRPNGL
-291 FVQKLFS
+291 FVKKFFS
-298 QELFVEIGR
+298 QDLFVEIGR

-321 VAHARDSGNRLAVA
+321 VAHARDSSNRLAVA
-335 LAVTVIINE
+335 LALTIIINE

-350 EIPTRQGALGNWW
+350 EIPTRHGALGNWW
-363 RNRPQLG
+363 HNRPQLS
-370 AMRRRLPVLIAAVV
+370 AMHRRLPVFIAAVV
-384 VASLGVTGF
+384 IASLGITGV
-393 KVVGIEARDLAID
+393 KVVGIEARDLSID

-420 ANTGTTLA
+420 A
-428 PSVVDSSASS
+428 SASS
-438 TTPTTPTSSTT
+438 LPAASTTTTT
-449 IAVLPRKLVI
+449 IAKLPRRLVI
-459 VGDSQAHALA
+459 VGDSQAHSLA
-469 LNKPSGIE
+469 INKPSGIE
-477 KTFVIADGS
+477 KTFVVTDGS

-517 KSWAKSATKAKADV
+517 KSWTKSATKAQADV
-531 ALVVIGAWEVL
+531 ALVVLGAWEVL
-542 DLKINGFTLAF
+542 DLKINSFTLVV
-553 NTAPADTMFRTQMQR
+553 NTPPADTMFRTQMKR

-602 QRGDDARTGHLND
+602 QRGDDTRTRHLND

-625 DGVFFVSGPKEW
+625 DGVFFVSGPKQW
-637 CTDPKISTSLS
+637 CSDSEISTSLS

>member
-1 MNDQQQMGY
+1 MNDQQLMGY

-29 AHIAWLPGGFL
+29 ANIAWLPGGFL

-54 SLLIEERELNG
+54 SLLIEERESTRR
-65 GIDLKQFWIRRAR
+65 IDLKQFWIRRAR

-83 LFVMLSATAVCV
+83 LVVMLAATAVCV
-95 AFFAKDSAP
+95 AFYATDSAP

-118 NWWQIFAVKT
+118 NWWQIFAVDT

-152 LIWPLLFAFIFGA
+152 LIWPLLFVFVFGA

-173 GALLVACSGAV
+173 GALLLLCSGAI
-184 MVATALRF
+184 MFATAFRF
-192 AQDNDMRTNLLYL
+192 VEDNETRTNFLYL

-229 TSPSSWWRSFTAD
+229 NSLPSWWKSSLAD
-242 ALAIVS
+242 ALAVAS
-248 IAVIGFIM
+248 IAVIGVLM
-256 ATVHVADVRM
+256 ATVHVADARL

-274 TIASAVVIAV
+274 TIASAVIIAV
-284 VMRPNGV
+284 VMRPNGL
-291 FVQKLFS
+291 FVKKFFS

-335 LAVTVIINE
+335 LALTVIINE
-344 FVYQFV
+344 FVYQYV

-363 RNRPQLG
+363 HNRQQLS
-370 AMRRRLPVLIAAVV
+370 AMHRRLPVLITAAV
-384 VASLGVTGF
+384 VASLGITGV
-393 KVVGIEARDLAID
+393 KVVGIEARDLSID
-406 TSTANVIFAVPTTV
+406 TSTANVIFSVPTTV
-420 ANTGTTLA
+420 A
-428 PSVVDSSASS
+428 SASS
-438 TTPTTPTSSTT
+438 LPAASTTSTT
-449 IAVLPRKLVI
+449 IAKLPRKLVI
-459 VGDSQAHALA
+459 VGDSQAHSLVV
-469 LNKPSGIE
+469 NKPSGIE
-477 KTFVIADGS
+477 KTFVITNGS

-517 KSWAKSATKAKADV
+517 KKWAKSATTARADV

-542 DLKINGFTLAF
+542 DLKINGFTFAV
-553 NTAPADTMFRTQMQR
+553 NTSPADTMFRTQMKR
-568 GIDALRATGATVA
+568 GIDALRSTGATVA

-602 QRGDDARTGHLND
+602 QRGDDTRTSHLND

-625 DGVFFVSGPKEW
+625 DGVFFISGPKEW
-637 CTDPKISTSLS
+637 CSDPKISTSLS

-661 KLIFETIATSILQL
+661 KLIFETIASSVLKL
-675 PVTK
+675 PVKK

>member
-1 MNDQQQMGY
+1 MNDQQLMGY
-10 EPSLDGIRA
+10 EPALDGIRA

-29 AHIAWLPGGFL
+29 ANIAWLPGGFL

-54 SLLIEERELNG
+54 SLLIEERESTQR
-65 GIDLKQFWIRRAR
+65 IDLKQFWIRRAR

-83 LFVMLSATAVCV
+83 LVMMLAATAVCV
-95 AFFAKDSAP
+95 AFFATDSAP

-118 NWWQIFAVKT
+118 NWWQIFAVDT

-165 KWMRPKIS
+165 KWVRLKIS
-173 GALLVACSGAV
+173 GVLLVACSGAAMAV
-184 MVATALRF
+184 TAFRF
-192 AQDNDMRTNLLYL
+192 VEDNETRTNFLYL

-217 AAVAMLWRPWRK
+217 AAVAMMWRPWRK
-229 TSPSSWWRSFTAD
+229 TSPSSWWRSSLAD
-242 ALAIVS
+242 AFAVAS
-248 IAVIGFIM
+248 IAVIGVLM
-256 ATVHVADVRM
+256 ATVHVADARL
-266 YQGGLAAT
+266 YQGGLAVT
-274 TIASAVVIAV
+274 TIASAVIIAV
-284 VMRPNGV
+284 VMRPNGL
-291 FVQKLFS
+291 FVKKFFS

-321 VAHARDSGNRLAVA
+321 VASARDSGNRLAYA
-335 LAVTVIINE
+335 LAATIIINE

-350 EIPTRQGALGNWW
+350 EIPTRRGALGNWW
-363 RNRPQLG
+363 RNRQQLS
-370 AMRRRLPVLIAAVV
+370 AMHRRLPVFVAAVV
-384 VASLGVTGF
+384 VTSLGFTGV
-393 KVVGIEARDLAID
+393 KVVGIEARDSAID
-406 TSTANVIFAVPTTV
+406 TSTAKVIFAVPTTV
-420 ANTGTTLA
+420 A
-428 PSVVDSSASS
+428 SALPAAS
-438 TTPTTPTSSTT
+438 TTSTT
-449 IAVLPRKLVI
+449 IAKLPRKLVI
-459 VGDSQAHALA
+459 VGDSQAHSLA
-469 LNKPSGIE
+469 INKPSGIE
-477 KTFVIADGS
+477 KTFVITNGS
-486 IDGCGIYDR
+486 INGCGIYDR

-503 GNFRRNFAN
+503 GNSRRNFAD

-517 KSWAKSATKAKADV
+517 KKWAKSATKARADV
-531 ALVVIGAWEVL
+531 ALVVIGAWEVF
-542 DLKINGFTLAF
+542 DLKINGFTFAF
-553 NTAPADTMFRTQMQR
+553 NTSPADTMFRTQMKR
-568 GIDALRATGATVA
+568 SIDALRATGATVA
-581 LLEVACM
+581 LLEVPCM
-588 RPVDSKGG
+588 RPVTSKGG

-602 QRGDDARTGHLND
+602 QRGDDTRTGHLND

-637 CTDPKISTSLS
+637 CSDPKISTSLS

-661 KLIFETIATSILQL
+661 KLVFETIATSILQL
-675 PVTK
+675 PVSK

>member
-1 MNDQQQMGY
+1 MGY

-29 AHIAWLPGGFL
+29 ADIAWLPGGFL

-54 SLLIEERELNG
+54 SLLIEERESTRS
-65 GIDLKQFWIRRAR
+65 IDLKQFWIRRAR

-83 LFVMLSATAVCV
+83 LVVMLSATAVYV

-118 NWWQIFAVKT
+118 NWWQIYAVDT

-152 LIWPLLFAFIFGA
+152 LIWPLLFTVVFGA
-165 KWMRPKIS
+165 KWMRPRIS
-173 GALLVACSGAV
+173 GALLITCSAAI
-184 MVATALRF
+184 MFTTALRF
-192 AQDNDMRTNLLYL
+192 VQDNETRTNFLYL
-205 STLTRSSGLLLG
+205 STITRSSGLLLG

-229 TSPSSWWRSFTAD
+229 NSLPSWWRSSISD
-242 ALAIVS
+242 AFAITS
-248 IAVIGFIM
+248 IAVIGVLM
-256 ATVHVADVRM
+256 ATVHVADQRL

-274 TIASAVVIAV
+274 TVASAVIVAV
-284 VMRPNGV
+284 VMRPNGL
-291 FVQKLFS
+291 FVKKFFS
-298 QELFVEIGR
+298 QDLFVEIGR

-321 VAHARDSGNRLAVA
+321 VAHARDSSNRLAVA
-335 LAVTVIINE
+335 LALTIIINE

-350 EIPTRQGALGNWW
+350 EIPTRHGALGNWW
-363 RNRPQLG
+363 HNRPQLS
-370 AMRRRLPVLIAAVV
+370 AMHRRLPVFIAAVV
-384 VASLGVTGF
+384 VASLGITGV
-393 KVVGIEARDLAID
+393 KVVGIEARDLSID

-420 ANTGTTLA
+420 AY
-428 PSVVDSSASS
+428 ASS
-438 TTPTTPTSSTT
+438 LPAASTTTTT
-449 IAVLPRKLVI
+449 IAKLPRRLVI
-459 VGDSQAHALA
+459 VGDSQAHSLA
-469 LNKPSGIE
+469 INKPSGIE
-477 KTFVIADGS
+477 KTFVVTDGS

-517 KSWAKSATKAKADV
+517 KSWTKSATKAQADV
-531 ALVVIGAWEVL
+531 ALVVLGAWEVL
-542 DLKINGFTLAF
+542 DLKINSFTLVV
-553 NTAPADTMFRTQMQR
+553 NTPPADTMFRTQMKR

-602 QRGDDARTGHLND
+602 QRGDDTRTRHLND

-625 DGVFFVSGPKEW
+625 DGVFFVSGPKQW
-637 CTDPKISTSLS
+637 CSDSEISTSLS

-661 KLIFETIATSILQL
+661 KLNFETIATSILQL

>member
-1 MNDQQQMGY
+1 MNDQQLMGY

-29 AHIAWLPGGFL
+29 ANIAWLPGGFL

-54 SLLIEERELNG
+54 SLLIEERESTRR
-65 GIDLKQFWIRRAR
+65 IDLKQFWIRRAR

-83 LFVMLSATAVCV
+83 LVVMLAATAVCV
-95 AFFAKDSAP
+95 AFYATDSAP

-118 NWWQIFAVKT
+118 NWWQIFAVDT

-152 LIWPLLFAFIFGA
+152 LIWPLLFVFVFGA

-173 GALLVACSGAV
+173 GALLLLCSGAI
-184 MVATALRF
+184 MFATALRF
-192 AQDNDMRTNLLYL
+192 VQDDETRTNFLYL

-229 TSPSSWWRSFTAD
+229 NSLPSWWKSSLAD
-242 ALAIVS
+242 ALAVAS
-248 IAVIGFIM
+248 IAVIGVLM
-256 ATVHVADVRM
+256 ATVHVADAQL
-266 YQGGLAAT
+266 YQGGLAVT
-274 TIASAVVIAV
+274 TIASAVIIAV
-284 VMRPNGV
+284 VMRPNGL
-291 FVQKLFS
+291 FVKKFFS

-335 LAVTVIINE
+335 LALTVIINE
-344 FVYQFV
+344 FVYQYV
-350 EIPTRQGALGNWW
+350 EIPTRQGALGNWLH
-363 RNRPQLG
+363 NRQQLS
-370 AMRRRLPVLIAAVV
+370 AMHRRLPVLITAAV
-384 VASLGVTGF
+384 VASLGITGV
-393 KVVGIEARDLAID
+393 KVVGIEARDLSID
-406 TSTANVIFAVPTTV
+406 TSTANVIFSVPTTV
-420 ANTGTTLA
+420 A
-428 PSVVDSSASS
+428 SASS
-438 TTPTTPTSSTT
+438 LPAASTTSTT
-449 IAVLPRKLVI
+449 IAKLPRKLVI
-459 VGDSQAHALA
+459 VGDSQAHSLVV
-469 LNKPSGIE
+469 NKPSGIE
-477 KTFVIADGS
+477 KTFVITNGS

-517 KSWAKSATKAKADV
+517 KKWAKSATTARADV

-542 DLKINGFTLAF
+542 DLKINGFTFAV
-553 NTAPADTMFRTQMQR
+553 NTSPADTMFRTQMKR
-568 GIDALRATGATVA
+568 GIDALRSTGATVA

-602 QRGDDARTGHLND
+602 QRGDDTRTSHLND

-625 DGVFFVSGPKEW
+625 DGVFFISGPKEW
-637 CTDPKISTSLS
+637 CSDPKISTSLS

>member
-1 MNDQQQMGY
+1 MGY

-29 AHIAWLPGGFL
+29 ADIAWLPGGFL

-54 SLLIEERELNG
+54 SLLIEERESTRS
-65 GIDLKQFWIRRAR
+65 IDLKQFWIRRAR

-83 LFVMLSATAVCV
+83 LVVMLSATAVYV

-118 NWWQIFAVKT
+118 NWWQIYAVDT

-152 LIWPLLFAFIFGA
+152 LIWPLLFTVVFGA
-165 KWMRPKIS
+165 KWMRPRIS
-173 GALLVACSGAV
+173 GALLITCSAAI
-184 MVATALRF
+184 MFTTALRF
-192 AQDNDMRTNLLYL
+192 VQDNETRTNFLYL
-205 STLTRSSGLLLG
+205 STITRSSGLLLG

-229 TSPSSWWRSFTAD
+229 NSLPSWWRSSISD
-242 ALAIVS
+242 AFAITS
-248 IAVIGFIM
+248 IAVIGVLM
-256 ATVHVADVRM
+256 ATVHVADQRL

-274 TIASAVVIAV
+274 TVASAVIVAV
-284 VMRPNGV
+284 VMRPNGL
-291 FVQKLFS
+291 FVKKFFS
-298 QELFVEIGR
+298 QDLFVEIGR

-321 VAHARDSGNRLAVA
+321 VAHARDSSNRLAVA
-335 LAVTVIINE
+335 LALTIIINE

-350 EIPTRQGALGNWW
+350 EIPTRHGALGNWW
-363 RNRPQLG
+363 HNRPQLS
-370 AMRRRLPVLIAAVV
+370 AMHRRLPVFIAAVV
-384 VASLGVTGF
+384 VASLGITGV
-393 KVVGIEARDLAID
+393 KVVGIEARDLSID

-420 ANTGTTLA
+420 A
-428 PSVVDSSASS
+428 SASS
-438 TTPTTPTSSTT
+438 LPAASTTTTT
-449 IAVLPRKLVI
+449 IAKLPRRLVI
-459 VGDSQAHALA
+459 VGDSQAHSLA
-469 LNKPSGIE
+469 INKPSGIE
-477 KTFVIADGS
+477 KTFVVTDGS

-517 KSWAKSATKAKADV
+517 KSWTKSATKAQADV
-531 ALVVIGAWEVL
+531 ALVVLGAWEVL
-542 DLKINGFTLAF
+542 DLKINSFTLVV
-553 NTAPADTMFRTQMQR
+553 NTPPADTMFRTQMKR

-602 QRGDDARTGHLND
+602 QRGDDTRTRHLND

-625 DGVFFVSGPKEW
+625 DGVFFVSGPKQW
-637 CTDPKISTSLS
+637 CSDSEISTSLS

-675 PVTK
+675 PVTSYQIAFVR

>member
-1 MNDQQQMGY
+1 MNDQSHMGY

-29 AHIAWLPGGFL
+29 ADIAWLPGGFL

-54 SLLIEERELNG
+54 SLLIEERESTRS
-65 GIDLKQFWIRRAR
+65 IDLKQFWIRRAR

-83 LFVMLSATAVCV
+83 LVVMLSATAVYV

-118 NWWQIFAVKT
+118 NWWQIYAVDT

-152 LIWPLLFAFIFGA
+152 LIWPLLFTVVFGA
-165 KWMRPKIS
+165 KWMRPRIS
-173 GALLVACSGAV
+173 GALLITCSAAI
-184 MVATALRF
+184 MFTTALRF
-192 AQDNDMRTNLLYL
+192 VQDNETRTNFLYL
-205 STLTRSSGLLLG
+205 STITRSSGLLLG

-229 TSPSSWWRSFTAD
+229 NSLPSWWRSSISD
-242 ALAIVS
+242 AFAITS
-248 IAVIGFIM
+248 IAVIGVLM
-256 ATVHVADVRM
+256 ATVHVADERL

-274 TIASAVVIAV
+274 TVASAVIVAV
-284 VMRPNGV
+284 VMRPNGL
-291 FVQKLFS
+291 FVKKFFS
-298 QELFVEIGR
+298 QDLFVEIGR

-321 VAHARDSGNRLAVA
+321 VAHARDSSNRLAVA
-335 LAVTVIINE
+335 LALTIIINE

-350 EIPTRQGALGNWW
+350 EIPTRHGALGNWW
-363 RNRPQLG
+363 HNRPQLS
-370 AMRRRLPVLIAAVV
+370 AMHRRLPVFIAAVV
-384 VASLGVTGF
+384 VASLGITGV
-393 KVVGIEARDLAID
+393 KVVGIEARDLSID

-420 ANTGTTLA
+420 A
-428 PSVVDSSASS
+428 SASS
-438 TTPTTPTSSTT
+438 LPAASTTTTT
-449 IAVLPRKLVI
+449 IAKLPRRLVI
-459 VGDSQAHALA
+459 VGDSQAHSLA
-469 LNKPSGIE
+469 INKPSGIE
-477 KTFVIADGS
+477 KTFVVTDGS

-517 KSWAKSATKAKADV
+517 KSWTKSATKAQADV
-531 ALVVIGAWEVL
+531 ALVVLGAWEVL
-542 DLKINGFTLAF
+542 DLKINSFTLVV
-553 NTAPADTMFRTQMQR
+553 NTPPADTMFRTQMKR

-602 QRGDDARTGHLND
+602 QRGDDTRTRHLND

-625 DGVFFVSGPKEW
+625 DGVFFVSGPKQW
-637 CTDPKISTSLS
+637 CSDSEISTSLS

>member
-1 MNDQQQMGY
+1 MNDQQLMGY

-29 AHIAWLPGGFL
+29 ANIAWLPGGFL

-54 SLLIEERELNG
+54 SLLIEERESTRR
-65 GIDLKQFWIRRAR
+65 IDLKQFWIRRAR

-83 LFVMLSATAVCV
+83 LVVMLAATAVCV
-95 AFFAKDSAP
+95 AFYATDSAP

-118 NWWQIFAVKT
+118 NWWQIFAVDT

-152 LIWPLLFAFIFGA
+152 LIWPLLFVFVFGA

-173 GALLVACSGAV
+173 GALLLLCSGAI
-184 MVATALRF
+184 MFATALRF
-192 AQDNDMRTNLLYL
+192 VQDDETRTNFLYL

-229 TSPSSWWRSFTAD
+229 NSLPSWWESSLAD
-242 ALAIVS
+242 ALAVAS
-248 IAVIGFIM
+248 IAVIGVLM
-256 ATVHVADVRM
+256 ATVHVADAQL
-266 YQGGLAAT
+266 YQGGLAVT
-274 TIASAVVIAV
+274 TIASAVIIAV
-284 VMRPNGV
+284 VMRPNGL
-291 FVQKLFS
+291 FVKKFFS

-335 LAVTVIINE
+335 LALTVIINE
-344 FVYQFV
+344 FVYQYV
-350 EIPTRQGALGNWW
+350 EIPTRQGALGNWLH
-363 RNRPQLG
+363 NRQQLS
-370 AMRRRLPVLIAAVV
+370 AMHRRLPVLITAAV
-384 VASLGVTGF
+384 VASLGITGV
-393 KVVGIEARDLAID
+393 KVVGIEARDLSID
-406 TSTANVIFAVPTTV
+406 TSTANVSFSVPTTV
-420 ANTGTTLA
+420 A
-428 PSVVDSSASS
+428 SASS
-438 TTPTTPTSSTT
+438 LPAASTTSTT
-449 IAVLPRKLVI
+449 IAKLPRKLVI
-459 VGDSQAHALA
+459 VGDSQAHSLVV
-469 LNKPSGIE
+469 NKPSGIE
-477 KTFVIADGS
+477 KTFVITNGS

-517 KSWAKSATKAKADV
+517 KKWAKSATTARADV

-542 DLKINGFTLAF
+542 DLKINGFTFAV
-553 NTAPADTMFRTQMQR
+553 NTSPADTMFRTQMKR
-568 GIDALRATGATVA
+568 GIDALRSTGATVA

-602 QRGDDARTGHLND
+602 QRGDDTRTSHLND

-625 DGVFFVSGPKEW
+625 DGVFFISGPKEW
-637 CTDPKISTSLS
+637 CSDPKISTSLS

-661 KLIFETIATSILQL
+661 KLIFETIASSVLKL
-675 PVTK
+675 PVKK

>member
-1 MNDQQQMGY
+1 MNDQSHMGY

-29 AHIAWLPGGFL
+29 ANIAWLPGGFL

-54 SLLIEERELNG
+54 SLLIEERESTQR
-65 GIDLKQFWIRRAR
+65 IDIKQFWIRRSR

-83 LFVMLSATAVCV
+83 LVVMLSATAVCV
-95 AFFAKDSAP
+95 AFFATDSAP

-118 NWWQIFAVKT
+118 NWWQIFAVDT
-128 PYFAASSLPVLRH
+128 PYFGASSLPVLRH

-152 LIWPLLFAFIFGA
+152 LIWPLLFTVLFGA

-173 GALLVACSGAV
+173 GALLIGCSGAI
-184 MVATALRF
+184 MIATALGF
-192 AQDNDMRTNLLYL
+192 VQDDETRTNFLYL
-205 STLTRSSGLLLG
+205 STITRSSGLLLG

-229 TSPSSWWRSFTAD
+229 NSSPSWWRSSIAD
-242 ALAIVS
+242 ALAIAS
-248 IAVIGFIM
+248 MAVIGVLM
-256 ATVHVADVRM
+256 ATVHVADERL
-266 YQGGLAAT
+266 YQSGLAAT
-274 TIASAVVIAV
+274 TFASAVIVAV
-284 VMRPNGV
+284 VMRPTGLIV
-291 FVQKLFS
+291 KRFFS
-298 QELFVEIGR
+298 QEFFVEIGR

-321 VAHARDSGNRLAVA
+321 VTHARDSGNRLAVA
-335 LAVTVIINE
+335 IALTIIINE
-344 FVYQFV
+344 FVYQYV
-350 EIPTRQGALGNWW
+350 EIPTRRGALGNWW
-363 RNRPQLG
+363 RNRPQLS
-370 AMRRRLPVLIAAVV
+370 AMHRRLPVLITAVV
-384 VASLGVTGF
+384 VASLGITGV
-393 KVVGIEARDLAID
+393 KVVGIEARDLSID
-406 TSTANVIFAVPTTV
+406 TSTASVIFSVPTTV
-420 ANTGTTLA
+420 A
-428 PSVVDSSASS
+428 SASS
-438 TTPTTPTSSTT
+438 LPAASTTTTT
-449 IAVLPRKLVI
+449 IAKLPRKLVI
-459 VGDSQAHALA
+459 VGDSQANSLA
-469 LNKPSGIE
+469 VNKPSGME
-477 KTFVIADGS
+477 KTFIVANGS

-542 DLKINGFTLAF
+542 DLKINGFTFGVNSL
-553 NTAPADTMFRTQMQR
+553 PADTMFRTQMKR
-568 GIDALRATGATVA
+568 GITALRATGATVA

-602 QRGDDARTGHLND
+602 QRGDDTRTGHLND

-637 CTDPKISTSLS
+637 CNDPKISTSLS

-661 KLIFETIATSILQL
+661 KLVFETIANSVLQL

>member
-1 MNDQQQMGY
+1 MNEQPHMGY

-29 AHIAWLPGGFL
+29 ANIAWLPGGFL

-54 SLLIEERELNG
+54 SLLIEERESTQH
-65 GIDLKQFWIRRAR
+65 IDLKQFWIRRAR

-83 LFVMLSATAVCV
+83 FFVMVCATAVCV
-95 AFFAKDSAP
+95 AFYATDSAP

-118 NWWQIFAVKT
+118 NWWQIFAVDT

-152 LIWPLLFAFIFGA
+152 LVWPLLFTFIFGA

-192 AQDNDMRTNLLYL
+192 VQDDETRTNFLYL

-229 TSPSSWWRSFTAD
+229 TSPSSWWRSSVAE
-242 ALAIVS
+242 ALAVTS
-248 IAVIGFIM
+248 IAVIGVLM
-256 ATVHVADVRM
+256 ATVHVADARL
-266 YQGGLAAT
+266 YQGGLAIT
-274 TIASAVVIAV
+274 TIASAVIIAV
-284 VMRPNGV
+284 VMRPNGL
-291 FVQKLFS
+291 FVKKFFS
-298 QELFVEIGR
+298 QDFFVEIGR

-321 VAHARDSGNRLAVA
+321 VTHARDSGNRLAVA
-335 LAVTVIINE
+335 LALTVIINE
-344 FVYQFV
+344 FVYQYV
-350 EIPTRQGALGNWW
+350 EIPTRRGALGNWW
-363 RNRPQLG
+363 RNRPQLS

-384 VASLGVTGF
+384 VASLGVTGV

-420 ANTGTTLA
+420 A
-428 PSVVDSSASS
+428 SASS
-438 TTPTTPTSSTT
+438 LPAASTTTTT
-449 IAVLPRKLVI
+449 IAKLPRKLVI
-459 VGDSQAHALA
+459 VGDSQAHSLA
-469 LNKPSGIE
+469 INKPSGME
-477 KTFVIADGS
+477 KTFVVADGS

-517 KSWAKSATKAKADV
+517 KSWAKSVTKTKADV

-542 DLKINGFTLAF
+542 DLKINGFTFAF
-553 NTAPADTMFRTQMQR
+553 NTSPADTMFRTQMKR
-568 GIDALRATGATVA
+568 GIDALRSTGATVA

-602 QRGDDARTGHLND
+602 QRGDDMRTRHLND

-637 CTDPKISTSLS
+637 CNDPKISTSLS

>member
-1 MNDQQQMGY
+1 MNDQPHMGY

-29 AHIAWLPGGFL
+29 ANIAWLPGGFL

-54 SLLIEERELNG
+54 SLLIEEHESTQR
-65 GIDLKQFWIRRAR
+65 IDLKQFWIRRAR

-83 LFVMLSATAVCV
+83 LFVMLCATAICV
-95 AFFAKDSAP
+95 AFYATDSAP

-118 NWWQIFAVKT
+118 NWWQIFAVDT

-152 LIWPLLFAFIFGA
+152 FIWPLLFTFVFGA

-173 GALLVACSGAV
+173 GVLLLLCSGAI
-184 MVATALRF
+184 MFATALRF
-192 AQDNDMRTNLLYL
+192 VQDDETRTNFLYL
-205 STLTRSSGLLLG
+205 STVTRSSGLLLG

-229 TSPSSWWRSFTAD
+229 TSPSSRWKSSVAD
-242 ALAIVS
+242 ALAVAS
-248 IAVIGFIM
+248 IAVVGVLM
-256 ATVHVADVRM
+256 ATVHVADARL
-266 YQGGLAAT
+266 YQGGLAVT
-274 TIASAVVIAV
+274 TIASAVIIAV
-284 VMRPNGV
+284 VMRPNGL
-291 FVQKLFS
+291 FVKKFFS

-335 LAVTVIINE
+335 LALTIIINE
-344 FVYQFV
+344 FVYQYV
-350 EIPTRQGALGNWW
+350 EIPTRQGALGKWW
-363 RNRPQLG
+363 RNRQQLS
-370 AMRRRLPVLIAAVV
+370 AMHRRLPVLITAAI
-384 VASLGVTGF
+384 VASMGITGV
-393 KVVGIEARDLAID
+393 KVVGIEARDLSID
-406 TSTANVIFAVPTTV
+406 TSTANVIFSVPTTV
-420 ANTGTTLA
+420 A
-428 PSVVDSSASS
+428 SASS
-438 TTPTTPTSSTT
+438 LPAASTTSTT
-449 IAVLPRKLVI
+449 IAKLPRKLVI
-459 VGDSQAHALA
+459 VGDSQAHSLA
-469 LNKPSGIE
+469 INKPSGIE
-477 KTFVIADGS
+477 ETFVITNGS
-486 IDGCGIYDR
+486 IDGCGVYDR

-517 KSWAKSATKAKADV
+517 KKWAKSATTARADV

-542 DLKINGFTLAF
+542 DLKINGFTFAVK
-553 NTAPADTMFRTQMQR
+553 TSPADTIFRTQMKR
-568 GIDALRATGATVA
+568 GIDALRSTGATVA

-602 QRGDDARTGHLND
+602 QRGDDTRTKHLND

-637 CTDPKISTSLS
+637 CSDPKISTSLS

-661 KLIFETIATSILQL
+661 KLIFETIASSVLKM
-675 PVTK
+675 PVKK

>member
-1 MNDQQQMGY
+1 MGY

-29 AHIAWLPGGFL
+29 ANVAWLPGGFL

-54 SLLIEERELNG
+54 SLLIEERESNHR
-65 GIDLKQFWIRRAR
+65 INLKQFWIRRAR

-83 LFVMLSATAVCV
+83 FFVMLCATSVCV
-95 AFFAKDSAP
+95 AFYATDSAP
-104 DFRRDVLP
+104 DFRRDMLP

-118 NWWQIFAVKT
+118 NWWQIFAVDT

-152 LIWPLLFAFIFGA
+152 LIWPLLFTLVFGA

-173 GALLVACSGAV
+173 GALLIAGSGTI
-184 MVATALRF
+184 MVTTALRF
-192 AQDNDMRTNLLYL
+192 VEDNETRTNFLYL
-205 STLTRSSGLLLG
+205 STFTRSSGLLLG
-217 AAVAMLWRPWRK
+217 AAVALLWRPWRK
-229 TSPSSWWRSFTAD
+229 TSTRFVLARSMVAD
-242 ALAIVS
+242 ALAIGS
-248 IAVIGFIM
+248 IAVIGYLM
-256 ATVHVADVRM
+256 ATVHVADARL

-274 TIASAVVIAV
+274 TIASAVIVAV
-284 VMRPNGV
+284 VMRPNGLLMKR
-291 FVQKLFS
+291 FFSHNLFA
-298 QELFVEIGR
+298 EIGR

-321 VAHARDSGNRLAVA
+321 VAHARDSIDRLAIA
-335 LAVTVIINE
+335 LAATIIINE
-344 FVYQFV
+344 FVYQYV

-363 RNRPQLG
+363 RNRPQLS
-370 AMRRRLPVLIAAVV
+370 AMHRRLPIFVAAVV
-384 VASLGVTGF
+384 VASLGITGV
-393 KVVGIEARDLAID
+393 KVVGIQARDLSVD
-406 TSTANVIFAVPTTV
+406 TSNAKVEFAVPTTV
-420 ANTGTTLA
+420 ANASTNST
-428 PSVVDSSASS
+428 PSVSGSS
-438 TTPTTPTSSTT
+438 TTSTT
-449 IAVLPRKLVI
+449 IATLPRKLVI
-459 VGDSQAHALA
+459 VGDSQARSLA
-469 LNKPSGIE
+469 VNKPSGIK
-477 KTFVIADGS
+477 KTFVITDGS
-486 IDGCGIYDR
+486 IDGCGVYNK

-517 KSWAKSATKAKADV
+517 KSWAKSARKAKADV

-542 DLKINGFTLAF
+542 DLKFGSSTLVF
-553 NTAPADTMFRTQMQR
+553 NTPAADAMFRSQVR
-568 GIDALRATGATVA
+568 VGVNALRTTGATVA
-581 LLEVACM
+581 LLEVPCM
-588 RPVDSKGG
+588 RPVTSKGG

-602 QRGDDARTGHLND
+602 QRGDDTRTGHLND

-637 CTDPKISTSLS
+637 CSDPKISTSLS

>member
-1 MNDQQQMGY
+1 MNDQPHMGY

-29 AHIAWLPGGFL
+29 ANIAWLPGGFL

-54 SLLIEERELNG
+54 SLLIEERESTRR
-65 GIDLKQFWIRRAR
+65 IDLKQFWIRRAR

-83 LFVMLSATAVCV
+83 LFVMLCATAICV
-95 AFFAKDSAP
+95 AFYATDSAP

-118 NWWQIFAVKT
+118 NWWQIFAVDT

-152 LIWPLLFAFIFGA
+152 LIWPLLFVFVFGA

-173 GALLVACSGAV
+173 GALLLLCSGAI
-184 MVATALRF
+184 MFATALRF
-192 AQDNDMRTNLLYL
+192 VQDDETRTNFLYL

-229 TSPSSWWRSFTAD
+229 NSLPSWWKSSLAD
-242 ALAIVS
+242 ALAVAS
-248 IAVIGFIM
+248 IAVIGVLM
-256 ATVHVADVRM
+256 ATVHVADAQL
-266 YQGGLAAT
+266 YQGGLAVT
-274 TIASAVVIAV
+274 TIASAVIIAV
-284 VMRPNGV
+284 VMRPNGL
-291 FVQKLFS
+291 FVKKFFS

-335 LAVTVIINE
+335 LALTIIINE
-344 FVYQFV
+344 FVYQYV
-350 EIPTRQGALGNWW
+350 EIPTRQGALGKWS
-363 RNRPQLG
+363 RNRQQLS
-370 AMRRRLPVLIAAVV
+370 AVHRRLPVLIAAAV
-384 VASLGVTGF
+384 VASLGITGV
-393 KVVGIEARDLAID
+393 KVVGIEARDLSID
-406 TSTANVIFAVPTTV
+406 TSTANVIFSVPTTV
-420 ANTGTTLA
+420 A
-428 PSVVDSSASS
+428 SASS
-438 TTPTTPTSSTT
+438 LPAAPTTSTT
-449 IAVLPRKLVI
+449 IAKLPRKLVI
-459 VGDSQAHALA
+459 VGDSQAHSLA
-469 LNKPSGIE
+469 INKPSGIE
-477 KTFVIADGS
+477 ETFVITNGS
-486 IDGCGIYDR
+486 IDGCGVYDR

-517 KSWAKSATKAKADV
+517 EKWAKSATTARADV

-542 DLKINGFTLAF
+542 DLKINGFTFAVK
-553 NTAPADTMFRTQMQR
+553 TSPADTMFRTQMKR
-568 GIDALRATGATVA
+568 GIDALRSTGATVA

-602 QRGDDARTGHLND
+602 QRGDDTRTKHLND

-637 CTDPKISTSLS
+637 CSDPKISTSLS

>member
-1 MNDQQQMGY
+1 MNEQPHMGY

-29 AHIAWLPGGFL
+29 ANIAWLPGGFL

-54 SLLIEERELNG
+54 SLLIEERESTQH
-65 GIDLKQFWIRRAR
+65 IDLKQFWIRRAR

-83 LFVMLSATAVCV
+83 FFVMVCATVVCV
-95 AFFAKDSAP
+95 AFYATDSAP

-118 NWWQIFAVKT
+118 NWWQIYAVDT

-152 LIWPLLFAFIFGA
+152 LVWPLLFTFIFGA

-192 AQDNDMRTNLLYL
+192 VQDDETRTNFLYL

-217 AAVAMLWRPWRK
+217 AAVAVLWRPWRK
-229 TSPSSWWRSFTAD
+229 TSPSSWWRSSVAE
-242 ALAIVS
+242 ALAVTS
-248 IAVIGFIM
+248 IAVIGVLM
-256 ATVHVADVRM
+256 ATVHVADARL
-266 YQGGLAAT
+266 YQGGLAVT
-274 TIASAVVIAV
+274 TIASAVIIAV
-284 VMRPNGV
+284 VMRPNGL
-291 FVQKLFS
+291 FVKKFFS

-335 LAVTVIINE
+335 LALTVIINE
-344 FVYQFV
+344 FVYQYV
-350 EIPTRQGALGNWW
+350 EIPTRRGALGNWW
-363 RNRPQLG
+363 RNRPQLS

-384 VASLGVTGF
+384 VASLGITGV
-393 KVVGIEARDLAID
+393 KVVGIEARDLSID
-406 TSTANVIFAVPTTV
+406 TSTANVIFSVPTTV
-420 ANTGTTLA
+420 A
-428 PSVVDSSASS
+428 SASS
-438 TTPTTPTSSTT
+438 LPAASTTTTT
-449 IAVLPRKLVI
+449 IAKLPRKLVI
-459 VGDSQAHALA
+459 VGDSQAHSLA
-469 LNKPSGIE
+469 INKPSGME
-477 KTFVIADGS
+477 KTFVVADGS

-517 KSWAKSATKAKADV
+517 KSWAKSVTKTKADV

-542 DLKINGFTLAF
+542 DLKINGFTFAF
-553 NTAPADTMFRTQMQR
+553 NTSPADTMFRTQMRR
-568 GIDALRATGATVA
+568 GIEALRATGATVA

-602 QRGDDARTGHLND
+602 QRGDDMRTRHLND

-637 CTDPKISTSLS
+637 CNDPKISTSLS

>member
-1 MNDQQQMGY
+1 MNDQSHMGY

-29 AHIAWLPGGFL
+29 ANIAWLPGGFL

-54 SLLIEERELNG
+54 SLLIEERESTQR
-65 GIDLKQFWIRRAR
+65 IDIKQFWIRRSR

-83 LFVMLSATAVCV
+83 LVVMLSATAVCV
-95 AFFAKDSAP
+95 AFFATDSAP

-118 NWWQIFAVKT
+118 NWWQIFAVDT

-152 LIWPLLFAFIFGA
+152 LVWPLLFTFIFGA

-192 AQDNDMRTNLLYL
+192 VQDDETRTNFLYL

-229 TSPSSWWRSFTAD
+229 TSPSSWWRSSIAD
-242 ALAIVS
+242 ALAFVS
-248 IAVIGFIM
+248 IAVIGVLM
-256 ATVHVADVRM
+256 ATVHVADARL
-266 YQGGLAAT
+266 YQGGLAIT
-274 TIASAVVIAV
+274 TIASAVIIAV
-284 VMRPNGV
+284 VMRPNGL
-291 FVQKLFS
+291 FVKKFFS
-298 QELFVEIGR
+298 QDLFVEIGR

-321 VAHARDSGNRLAVA
+321 VTHARDSGNRLAVA
-335 LAVTVIINE
+335 LALTIIINE
-344 FVYQFV
+344 FVYQYV
-350 EIPTRQGALGNWW
+350 EIPTRRGALGNWW
-363 RNRPQLG
+363 RNRTQLS

-384 VASLGVTGF
+384 VASLGITGV
-393 KVVGIEARDLAID
+393 KVVGIEARDLSID
-406 TSTANVIFAVPTTV
+406 TSTANVIFSVPTTV
-420 ANTGTTLA
+420 A
-428 PSVVDSSASS
+428 SASS
-438 TTPTTPTSSTT
+438 LPAASTTTTT
-449 IAVLPRKLVI
+449 IAKLPRKLVI
-459 VGDSQAHALA
+459 VGDSQARSLA
-469 LNKPSGIE
+469 VNKPSGIK
-477 KTFVIADGS
+477 KTFVITDGS
-486 IDGCGIYDR
+486 IDGCGVYNK

-517 KSWAKSATKAKADV
+517 KSWAKSARKAKADV

-542 DLKINGFTLAF
+542 DLKFGSSTLVF
-553 NTAPADTMFRTQMQR
+553 NTPAADAMFRSQVR
-568 GIDALRATGATVA
+568 VGVNALRATGATVA
-581 LLEVACM
+581 LLEVPCM
-588 RPVDSKGG
+588 RPVTSKGG
-596 PVPALP
+596 SVALP

-620 AAPED
+620 AAPDD

-637 CTDPKISTSLS
+637 CNDPKISTSLS
-648 YRWDGVHAYKPGA
+648 YRWDGVHAYRPGA

-675 PVTK
+675 PVEK

>member
-1 MNDQQQMGY
+1 MNDQSHMGY

-29 AHIAWLPGGFL
+29 ANIAWLPGGFL

-54 SLLIEERELNG
+54 SLLIEERESTQR
-65 GIDLKQFWIRRAR
+65 IDIKQFWIRRSR

-83 LFVMLSATAVCV
+83 LVVMLSATAVCV
-95 AFFAKDSAP
+95 AFFATDSAP

-118 NWWQIFAVKT
+118 NWWQIFAVDT

-152 LIWPLLFAFIFGA
+152 LVWPLLFTFVFGA

-173 GALLVACSGAV
+173 GALLVACSGAA
-184 MVATALRF
+184 MAATAFRF
-192 AQDNDMRTNLLYL
+192 AEDNEMGTNFLYL
-205 STLTRSSGLLLG
+205 STVTRSSGLLLG

-229 TSPSSWWRSFTAD
+229 TSTRFVLVRSLAAD
-242 ALAIVS
+242 SLAIGS
-248 IAVIGFIM
+248 IALIGYLM
-256 ATVHVADVRM
+256 ATVHVADARL

-274 TIASAVVIAV
+274 TLASAVIVTV
-284 VMRPNGV
+284 VMRPNGL
-291 FVQKLFS
+291 FVKKFFS
-298 QELFVEIGR
+298 QDFFAEIGR

-321 VAHARDSGNRLAVA
+321 VASARDSVDRLAVA
-335 LAVTVIINE
+335 IALTIIINE
-344 FVYQFV
+344 FVYQYV
-350 EIPTRQGALGNWW
+350 EIPTRRGALGNWW
-363 RNRPQLG
+363 RNRQQLS
-370 AMRRRLPVLIAAVV
+370 AMHRRLPVFVAALVV
-384 VASLGVTGF
+384 TSLCFTGV
-393 KVVGIEARDLAID
+393 KVVGIQARDVSFD
-406 TSTANVIFAVPTTV
+406 TSTAKVIFAVPTTV
-420 ANTGTTLA
+420 A
-428 PSVVDSSASS
+428 SASS
-438 TTPTTPTSSTT
+438 LPAASTTSTT
-449 IAVLPRKLVI
+449 IAKLPRKLVI

-469 LNKPSGIE
+469 INKPSGIE
-477 KTFVIADGS
+477 KTFVITNGS
-486 IDGCGIYDR
+486 INGCGIYDR

-503 GNFRRNFAN
+503 GNSRRNFAN

-517 KSWAKSATKAKADV
+517 KKWAKSATKASADV
-531 ALVVIGAWEVL
+531 ALVVIGAWEVF
-542 DLKINGFTLAF
+542 DLKINGFTFAV
-553 NTAPADTMFRTQMQR
+553 NTSPADTMFRTQMKR

-581 LLEVACM
+581 LLEVPCM
-588 RPVDSKGG
+588 RPVTSKGG
-596 PVPALP
+596 SVALP

-620 AAPED
+620 AAPDD

-637 CTDPKISTSLS
+637 CNDPKISTSLS
-648 YRWDGVHAYKPGA
+648 YRWDGVHAYRPGA

-675 PVTK
+675 PVEK